1 MLMRRSKFVLGA
13 LALVVA
19 TFAAFSSSAMADD
32 LNCRDANQFERRHDA
47 DADNCRGDN
56 FVDRSDVDFFD
67 GDPGIADRAFLDLN
81 DDIGFVTGIDFD
93 EVPEYIV
100 V

>member
-1 MLMRRSKFVLGA
+1 
-13 LALVVA
+13 
-19 TFAAFSSSAMADD
+19 
-32 LNCRDANQFERRHDA
+32 
-47 DADNCRGDN
+47 
-56 FVDRSDVDFFD
+56 VDRSDADFCD